1 MAVWH
6 PVRQQP
12 VVLALTTNASV
23 ESHCAMLCSHR
34 QTRVLREGTVVRRN
48 CAQQTTHPP
57 CWMRPP
63 ITCTVHRRTLE
74 DGVVK
79 FGGGVVVISHDSRHF
94 WMLSLPDEE
103 RSETL

>member
-1 MAVWH
+1 MRLWSH
-6 PVRQQP
+6 T
-12 VVLALTTNASV
+12 VLC
-23 ESHCAMLCSHR
+23 CAADR

-57 CWMRPP
+57 CWMSPP

-103 RSETL
+103 RSENFLTSHGSVCTVVNSIIGI